1 MPAPRRHPSTTDP
14 AVHNRALTRASAP
27 PAGQHR
33 AVPSLRRPRSPVHL
47 LRQVVAAAL
56 ACLALV
62 LALRA
67 PPSATDP
74 AAEPTVPVAVSV
86 TDLAAGKVL
95 AAGDLGTVRLPAAAV
110 PSGSATSPAQLT
122 GQVLAAPVRSGEVVT
137 DVRVVG
143 PRLWSQVPDGA
154 VAAPVRLADLA
165 VATLLRAG
173 DRVDVL
179 GTAGGDGDGGGPVVE
194 VVAEDALVLSSPA
207 ADDQQFDVGD
217 GTGLLVLAVAPQT
230 AQRLAAAGA
239 AGTLT
244 VTLGGP

>member
-1 MPAPRRHPSTTDP
+1 
-14 AVHNRALTRASAP
+14 
-27 PAGQHR
+27 
-33 AVPSLRRPRSPVHL
+33 VPSFRRPRSPVHL
-47 LRQVVAAAL
+47 FRQLAAAVL

-67 PPSATDP
+67 PPSTTGPD
-74 AAEPTVPVAVSV
+74 AEPTVPVAVAA
-86 TDLAAGKVL
+86 TDLAAGEVL
-95 AAGDLGTVRLPAAAV
+95 AAADLTTVRLPPDAAPA
-110 PSGSATSPAQLT
+110 GTAATPDELT
-122 GQVLAAPVRSGEVVT
+122 GQVLAAPVRSGEAVT

-143 PRLWSQVPDGA
+143 PRLWSRVPEGT

-179 GTAGGDGDGGGPVVE
+179 GTAGDAGGGEPVVQ
-194 VVAEDALVLSSPA
+194 VVADDALVLSSPA
-207 ADDQQFDVGD
+207 ADDEQRREAGD
-217 GTGLLVLAVAPQT
+217 GSGLLVLAVDPGT

-244 VTLGGP
+244 VTLGSP

>member
-1 MPAPRRHPSTTDP
+1 
-14 AVHNRALTRASAP
+14 V
-27 PAGQHR
+27 
-33 AVPSLRRPRSPVHL
+33 
-47 LRQVVAAAL
+47 L
-56 ACLALV
+56 ACLALI

-67 PPSATDP
+67 PPAATGPD
-74 AAEPTVPVAVSV
+74 AAPTVPVAVAV
-86 TDLAAGKVL
+86 ADLAAGKVL
-95 AAGDLGTVRLPAAAV
+95 AAGDLGTVRLPASAA
-110 PSGSATSPAQLT
+110 PSGAATSPAELT
-122 GQVLAAPVRSGEVVT
+122 GQVLAAPVRSGEAVT

-143 PRLWSQVPDGA
+143 PRLWTQVPDGA

-179 GTAGGDGDGGGPVVE
+179 GTAGDEDGGGPVVQ

-207 ADDQQFDVGD
+207 ADAEQHDIAD
-217 GTGLLVLAVAPQT
+217 GTGLLVLAVAPET

-244 VTLGGP
+244 ITLGGP